1 MLPVRRSELLL
12 VLAVVAAGC
21 GSVETRGPRVTD
33 AELHAAGTWTE
44 RDGLARALLDHE
56 APGADLP
63 VRLVPARRKVIT
75 EVVVGGV
82 TIPLPR
88 IDGFAVGPGAFGA
101 RLGFLEALLG
111 FDYEKRY
118 HYVAAVKGYVHLN
131 RDRPATISSEDP
143 EATVEAP
150 KGRTHPR
157 AWREVRDDLERDG
170 WLFDVPERAPEP
182 PATEPTI
189 QP

>member
-1 MLPVRRSELLL
+1 MRTPELLL
-12 VLAVVAAGC
+12 VVAVVAGGC
-21 GSVETRGPRVTD
+21 GTAEVRGPRVTD
-33 AELHAAGTWTE
+33 AELKKAGTWTQ
-44 RDGLARALLDHE
+44 RDALARALLDHE

-63 VRLVPARRKVIT
+63 VRLVPVRRKVIT

-82 TIPLPR
+82 TIPVPR

-111 FDYEKRY
+111 LDYEKRY
-118 HYVAAVKGYVHLN
+118 HYVASVKGYVHLN

-143 EATVEAP
+143 EGTVEAP
-150 KGRTHPR
+150 TKRTPPR
-157 AWREVRDDLERDG
+157 AWRELRDDLERDG

-182 PATEPTI
+182 PATDPTI